1 MDNNNLAISMQGV
14 KKQYTLGV
22 IGGTTLQRE
31 LQSWWAKKRGREDPN
46 MRIGTD
52 TRLYG
57 QKFWALRGI
66 DLTIRQG
73 ERVGII
79 GANGAGKSTLLKIL
93 ARVTAPTEGEIDIWG
108 RVSSLLE
115 VGTGFHR
122 ELTGRENIYMNG
134 AILGMSRARG
144 AGGRR
149 HGLPAEVPEPDAA
162 GRG

>member
-1 MDNNNLAISMQGV
+1 METNGLAISMQGV

-66 DLTIRQG
+66 GPHDPAGRAGRDHRRERRRQIDTAQDPRQG
-73 ERVGII
+73 HGPHGGGDRHL
-79 GANGAGKSTLLKIL
+79 GARLL
-93 ARVTAPTEGEIDIWG
+93 
-108 RVSSLLE
+108 
-115 VGTGFHR
+115 
-122 ELTGRENIYMNG
+122 
-134 AILGMSRARG
+134 
-144 AGGRR
+144 
-149 HGLPAEVPEPDAA
+149 AA
-162 GRG
+162 